1 MEKIETYK
9 NIIQEELEYRQ
20 SNKISNAPE
29 LSRHL
34 VMNDDRTEFILLDVG
49 WFNMRYI
56 SDIIF
61 HIGIVNNKVWVHNDY
76 TDIGIAD
83 YFVKGG
89 IPKSDI
95 VLAFLPKYA
104 QELSEFAVA

>member
-1 MEKIETYK
+1 MEKIEKYK
-9 NIIQEELEYRQ
+9 NIIQEELAHRQ
-20 SNKISNAPE
+20 SHKIANAPQ

-34 VMNDDRTEFILLDVG
+34 IINNDRTEFLLLDVG
-49 WFNMRYI
+49 WFNKRYI

-61 HIGIVNNKVWVHNDY
+61 HIGIVNGKVWVHNDY

-83 YFVKGG
+83 YFVKYG
-89 IPKSDI
+89 IPKSEI

-104 QELSEFAVA
+104 QELSDFAVA

>member
-1 MEKIETYK
+1 MEKIELYK
-9 NIIQEELEYRQ
+9 KIIQEELAYHQ
-20 SNKISNAPE
+20 SHKAANAPE

-34 VMNDDRTEFILLDVG
+34 VVNDDKTEFILLDVG

-61 HIGIVNNKVWVHNDY
+61 HIGIVKNKVWIHNDY

-83 YFVKGG
+83 YLVKGG
-89 IPKSDI
+89 IPKSEI

>member
-1 MEKIETYK
+1 MEKLEKYK
-9 NIIQEELEYRQ
+9 DIIQEELEYRA
-20 SNKISNAPE
+20 SLKISNAPE

-34 VMNDDRTEFILLDVG
+34 VINADRTEFILLDVG
-49 WFNMRYI
+49 WFKKRYI

-61 HIGIVNNKVWVHNDY
+61 HIGIINDKVWVHNDY

-83 YFVKGG
+83 FFVKGG

-104 QELSEFAVA
+104 QEMSEFAVA